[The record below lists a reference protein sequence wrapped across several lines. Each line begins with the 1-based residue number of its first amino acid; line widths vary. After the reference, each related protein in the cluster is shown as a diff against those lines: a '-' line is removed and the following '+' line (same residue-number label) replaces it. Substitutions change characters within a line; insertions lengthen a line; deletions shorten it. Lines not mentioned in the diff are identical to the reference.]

1 MLRTFETDHRV
12 GTAELGRAAA
22 QYATLGDIQ
31 ADKPLPAAIRA
42 QCDLNDRLAL
52 EVSRLAGVSARLSA
66 AAQNDQAEPGRS
78 DSQRPGGLLSELGQE
93 QVRTSRLVTALGNL
107 NDHLEAL
114 I

>member
-1 MLRTFETDHRV
+1 MLGTFETDHRV

-31 ADKPLPAAIRA
+31 ADKPLPAAIRT

-52 EVSRLAGVSARLSA
+52 EVSRLQGVAHRLSA
-66 AAQNDQAEPGRS
+66 QGAAEGPECSEAK
-78 DSQRPGGLLSELGQE
+78 RPSGLLSELEAE
-93 QVRTSRLVTALGNL
+93 QVRSSRLVTALGNL